1 MKKED
6 LIFLFDRLKNE
17 GYYKINFLNKEAK
30 IYLVNDLE
38 ELIILCSS
46 KTFTNYL
53 NSLGEDNIEGNHFDS

>member
-30 IYLVNDLE
+30 IYLVNDLKE
-38 ELIILCSS
+38 PIILCSPE
-46 KTFTNYL
+46 TFSNYL
-53 NSLGEDNIEGNHFDS
+53 NSLGENNIEGNHSDS